1 MHPSIR
7 NVISLLLALSSAGI
21 VSRSLAQ
28 TAGDSNTNNNRIILS
43 SQSTATTDKTPT
55 SNFSNSGSSTNSK
68 PVVVS
73 DAASNASSDKTKGG
87 ATNPNPRIL
96 IPSRIFTAPSMQQ

>member
-1 MHPSIR
+1 MHPFIR
-7 NVISLLLALSSAGI
+7 NVISIILALSSAGI

-28 TAGDSNTNNNRIILS
+28 TSVNSNTNNNRIILS
-43 SQSTATTDKTPT
+43 SQSTATTEKPPT
-55 SNFSNSGSSTNSK
+55 SNFSDSGSSTNSK

-73 DAASNASSDKTKGG
+73 DAASNASPDKPQGG

-96 IPSRIFTAPSMQQ
+96 IPSRIFAAPSMQQ